1 MVCPLSIIFYRKIL
15 LLNVLKE
22 IKYQNFLAFKM
33 AFCRCTISLLR
44 KHLFVHMCAHIQ
56 PLALD
61 PMYLKFHCKVYL
73 PVLLYSFLILTP
85 WGQRTSIHVT

>member
-1 MVCPLSIIFYRKIL
+1 MVCPLSVIFYRKIL

-33 AFCRCTISLLR
+33 AFCQYMISLLG
-44 KHLFVHMCAHIQ
+44 KHLFCLVFARIQ

-85 WGQRTSIHVT
+85 WGQRTSIHAT